1 MQYRPKFL
9 SDFTKLA
16 VSIVVAIVV
25 TDLTTQAQA
34 NGVAQSAPDFTL
46 PSRDGDN
53 RRLLEERGNIV
64 LVNFWAS
71 WCGPCRE
78 ELPAMEAL
86 QQKYQDLGFTVLAV
100 NVDDQ
105 PEKANILLDDIKVS
119 FPVLFDSAGEV
130 SQRYDV
136 SAMPTTV
143 FVDRNGLARLTH
155 KGYKSGDE
163 NKYEKA
169 IKLLL
174 RE

>member
-1 MQYRPKFL
+1 MQYK
-9 SDFTKLA
+9 SKHSGDFTKLA
-16 VSIVVAIVV
+16 IFIILAIFL
-25 TDLTTQAQA
+25 TDIATQARA
-34 NGVAQSAPDFTL
+34 ESTAVAAPDFTL

-64 LVNFWAS
+64 MVNFWAS

-100 NVDDQ
+100 NVDDK
-105 PEKANILLDDIKVS
+105 PEKANILLDDIEVT
-119 FPVLFDSAGEV
+119 FPVLFDSNGNV
-130 SQRYDV
+130 SETYNV

-143 FVDRNGLARLTH
+143 FVDRNGLSRLTH

-163 NKYEKA
+163 RKYEKA